1 MERKN
6 HKGEEKY
13 GRGGVVGWGVAEAEG
28 GSPRELDNNGSSPTL
43 ANSI

>member
-6 HKGEEKY
+6 YKGEEKY
-13 GRGGVVGWGVAEAEG
+13 GRGGGAEAEG
-28 GSPRELDNNGSSPTL
+28 GSPGELDNNGSSPTL